1 VEIKNTAT
9 RWNTGIKIKMGK
21 LADLLLTEEEQNPT
35 VKFKLYCDMDGVLCD
50 FDQQFMKLLNDSNYG
65 GKHYR
70 TEELEGINTP
80 SEFESKFGG
89 PEFWKFIDEICG
101 KKFWAEM
108 EFTPGGQQLWNVI
121 SEYKPTLLTSPSRNM
136 ISRIGKRSW
145 VKSHLTPSPQ
155 GIIFKYSSY
164 KQQVAEEDVS
174 KGLEPILI
182 DDRRDI
188 IDRWQDAGGIGI
200 HHPKNGD
207 PSEVI
212 KRIKKLYGE
221 STQEG
226 I

>member
-1 VEIKNTAT
+1 
-9 RWNTGIKIKMGK
+9 MGT
-21 LADLLLTEEEQNPT
+21 LADLLLTENEQNPT
-35 VKFKLYCDMDGVLCD
+35 GKFKLYCDMDGVLCN
-50 FDQQFMKLLNDSNYG
+50 FDEQFINKLNDKEFG

-70 TEELEGINTP
+70 SEELKGISTP
-80 SEFESKFGG
+80 NDFEVKFGKE
-89 PEFWKFIDEICG
+89 EFWKFIDEICG
-101 KKFWAEM
+101 KEFWSEM
-108 EFTPGGQQLWNVI
+108 EWTPGGSQLWGVI
-121 SEYKPTLLTSPSRNM
+121 GNLNTTLLTSPSRTM

-145 VKSHLTPSPQ
+145 AKSHLTPSPE
-155 GIIFKYSSY
+155 GIIFKYSLN
-164 KQQVAEEDVS
+164 KQEQAISDVA

-207 PSEVI
+207 PSQVI
-212 KRIKKLYGE
+212 ARIRKLYGE